1 MSPPSYLFVLV
12 CSSMDLGLRL
22 NQKTGGAG
30 KETTCEPRRAGLERN
45 NHCAL
50 PAPPS
55 KILRLGVV
63 QWVPGLLGPKPFRS
77 GTPRPK
83 SINFSGTPRP
93 GVLGPV
99 IKLLYLW
106 NIMEINVHLTKF
118 PTLPVIFSIYL
129 KTDFSDFFE
138 IL

>member
-1 MSPPSYLFVLV
+1 MRTQEGRTRTQQPS
-12 CSSMDLGLRL
+12 
-22 NQKTGGAG
+22 
-30 KETTCEPRRAGLERN
+30 
-45 NHCAL
+45 AL
-50 PAPPS
+50 PAPRVQNPPS
-55 KILRLGVV
+55 WG
-63 QWVPGLLGPKPFRS
+63 GPMGS

-83 SINFSGTPRP
+83 SINFTGTPRP
-93 GVLGPV
+93 GILGPV